1 MAKPKPK
8 LVFLNKYASGARPD
22 TIDFRDITY
31 VPTLVKVPPSTSLDE
46 YRKIGV
52 PIWDQGQEGACTGF
66 ALATVA
72 NYLLRTLKERA
83 DKEDLVPVSP
93 AMLYAMAK

>member
-1 MAKPKPK
+1 MAADKPK

-31 VPTLVKVPPSTSLDE
+31 VPTLIKVPPSTSLDE

-52 PIWDQGQEGACTGF
+52 PISDQGQEGACTGF

-72 NYLLRTLKERA
+72 NYLLRTLRQRSKGEKSP
-83 DKEDLVPVSP
+83 DKVSP
-93 AMLYAMAK
+93 AMLYAM